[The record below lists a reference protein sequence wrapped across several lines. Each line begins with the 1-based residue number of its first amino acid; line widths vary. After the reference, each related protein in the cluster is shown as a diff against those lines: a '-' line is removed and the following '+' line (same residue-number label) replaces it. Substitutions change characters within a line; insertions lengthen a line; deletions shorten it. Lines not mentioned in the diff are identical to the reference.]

1 MYHCPFQGKSLVDD
15 VVKLDQ
21 FRSDSHVTSS
31 DGYKSKFMPCF
42 YDFYDVLALN

>member
-1 MYHCPFQGKSLVDD
+1 MYHSPFQVKSLVDD

-31 DGYKSKFMPCF
+31 DDYKCLCKLKPCF
-42 YDFYDVLALN
+42 YDFTY